1 LARYQSTIIEWRSK
15 LVTIIERRK
24 QIKYIIEIKVLES
37 KEAEQ
42 AVLEAIRTVTDV
54 ELVSRKRWLASK
66 TIGDY
71 KKCGKFMAEYKM
83 IYDKQMSVI
92 SAEIADHQRRIDVA
106 EGAIASLTEKQTTL
120 TAGGKP
126 GADLDAQLAKIASEI
141 ERHTKVS
148 GVETKVIAAVR
159 DKKKQNEKEYQD
171 HVVNCQKLRK
181 KANVAIASVNDQTTT
196 LKNQRE
202 YQVQVTNLKNVLI
215 SSHEEALTKRNEA
228 RRIFQNYTTMIT
240 HYEQQLTILNEQI
253 TESKVR
259 ISGAQEIVRIL
270 TIRIKEIATLITR
283 TTITVQEKTRLTK
296 EETEIKEKLEVQSN
310 IITSEGKS
318 VATYE
323 SNITTLTTTIT
334 TYRTYITQITVVIK
348 TLEKKVKETKKALK
362 PTGPKKEKPEKPE
375 PPVKGKATDEADA
388 EEKDE
393 DGDDKVDEDEVVD
406 EKPDAVG
413 GGNQKVDKEIEQQE
427 EETTSTVTQLDSL
440 TKTII
445 TTGIKSE
452 KSDTV
457 TTTEVTD
464 TTTEESELTE
474 LRQRKG
480 RLQRKR
486 QRQRCTRL
494 FPQVFSS
501 FKIKKELTAEN
512 MCPCPGT
519 GKGLTQLILDGI
531 EDPGDFD
538 KYVLA
543 LFEKNLAIEGTF

>member
-1 LARYQSTIIEWRSK
+1 MGLEATVIEWKAK
-15 LVTIIERRK
+15 LNSLVDRRK

-83 IYDKQMSVI
+83 IYDKQASVI

-126 GADLDAQLAKIASEI
+126 GPDLDAQLAKIASEI
-141 ERHTKVS
+141 ERHTKTS
-148 GVETKVIAAVR
+148 GVEKKVIAAVK

-171 HVVNCQKLRK
+171 HVMNCQKLKK
-181 KANVAIASVNDQTTT
+181 KANVSIASVNDQSTT

-202 YQVQVTNLKNVLI
+202 YQVQITNLKNILI

-228 RRIFQNYTTMIT
+228 RRVFQNYTTMIT
-240 HYEQQLTILNEQI
+240 HYEQQLTVLNEQI
-253 TESKVR
+253 AEAKVR

-296 EETEIKEKLEVQSN
+296 EETEIKEKLEVQNN
-310 IITSEGKS
+310 IISTETKNT
-318 VATYE
+318 ATYE
-323 SNITTLTTTIT
+323 SQITTMTTTIT
-334 TYRTYITQITVVIK
+334 TFRTYITQITEVIT

-362 PTGPKKEKPEKPE
+362 PTGPRPEPKGKKPKE
-375 PPVKGKATDEADA
+375 PPVKGKVTDEADE

-393 DGDDKVDEDEVVD
+393 DGDDKVDTDDVVD

-413 GGNQKVDKEIEQQE
+413 GGNQKTDKEIEQAE
-427 EETTSTVTQLDSL
+427 EETTSTTTQLDSL

-445 TTGIKSE
+445 TTGVKSE
-452 KSDTV
+452 QFDAV

-486 QRQRCTRL
+486 QR
-494 FPQVFSS
+494 
-501 FKIKKELTAEN
+501 
-512 MCPCPGT
+512 
-519 GKGLTQLILDGI
+519 
-531 EDPGDFD
+531 
-538 KYVLA
+538 
-543 LFEKNLAIEGTF
+543 

>member
-1 LARYQSTIIEWRSK
+1 MDGLKTSAIGATKKVDKQRIEAEITVATTTVTEKQSRLARYQSTLIEWRSK
-15 LVTIIERRK
+15 LVTVIERRK

-126 GADLDAQLAKIASEI
+126 GPDLDAQLAKIASEI
-141 ERHTKVS
+141 ERHTKTS
-148 GVETKVIAAVR
+148 GVEKKVIAAVK

-171 HVVNCQKLRK
+171 HIVNCQKLRK

-202 YQVQVTNLKNVLI
+202 YQVQVTNLKNILI

-228 RRIFQNYTTMIT
+228 RRVFQNYTTMIT
-240 HYEQQLTILNEQI
+240 HYEQQLTVLNEQI
-253 TESKVR
+253 TEAKVR

-296 EETEIKEKLEVQSN
+296 EETEIKEKLEVQNN
-310 IITSEGKS
+310 IISTETKNVS
-318 VATYE
+318 TYE
-323 SNITTLTTTIT
+323 SQVSTMTTTIT
-334 TYRTYITQITVVIK
+334 TFRTYITQITEVIT

-362 PTGPKKEKPEKPE
+362 PTGPRPEPKGKGPKE
-375 PPVKGKATDEADA
+375 PPVKGKVTDEADE

-393 DGDDKVDEDEVVD
+393 DGDDKVDADEVVD

-413 GGNQKVDKEIEQQE
+413 GGNQKTDKEIEQAE
-427 EETTSTVTQLDSL
+427 EETTSTTTQLDSL

-445 TTGIKSE
+445 TTGVKSE
-452 KSDTV
+452 QSDAV
-457 TTTEVTD
+457 TTTEITD
-464 TTTEESELTE
+464 TTTEESELNE

-486 QRQRCTRL
+486 QR
-494 FPQVFSS
+494 
-501 FKIKKELTAEN
+501 
-512 MCPCPGT
+512 
-519 GKGLTQLILDGI
+519 
-531 EDPGDFD
+531 
-538 KYVLA
+538 
-543 LFEKNLAIEGTF
+543 